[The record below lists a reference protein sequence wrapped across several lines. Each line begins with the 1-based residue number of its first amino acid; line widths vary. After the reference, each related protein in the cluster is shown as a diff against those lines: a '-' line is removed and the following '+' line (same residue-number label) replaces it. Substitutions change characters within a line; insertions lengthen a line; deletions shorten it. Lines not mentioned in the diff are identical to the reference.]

1 MESSLPICAF
11 YLGARNWGR
20 ASIIADVGDLELRTV
35 CFDLCDLAAEE
46 TLEGGLQSRKLHAV
60 RVGVRVGG
68 PLVGDEDD
76 TLLHHGSVIDDE
88 LALSE

>member
-1 MESSLPICAF
+1 MESSGPRLRVLFRGAQ
-11 YLGARNWGR
+11 LGALPSLLTSGN
-20 ASIIADVGDLELRTV
+20 LELRTV